1 MTTKAWLH
9 EGRQIN
15 VHPRPSGVYQKHE
28 LLYNNEVEAPRNKAH
43 QGCLGGS
50 GGKDSAYNVGDLGS
64 IPGLGRSP
72 GEKNGY
78 PLQYF
83 YLENSTDRGALQD
96 SVHRDTNERLS
107 PSQEQNSCLSFLLL
121 APRQTSW
128 LLEVSCW
135 LFCKI
140 EITLTDFWR

>member
-15 VHPRPSGVYQKHE
+15 FHPRPSGVYQKHE

-43 QGCLGGS
+43 QGCPGGS
-50 GGKDSAYNVGDLGS
+50 AGKDSAYNVGDPGS
-64 IPGLGRSP
+64 IPGLGRSS

-83 YLENSTDRGALQD
+83 CLENSTDRGAWQAT
-96 SVHRDTNERLS
+96 VHRDTNERLS
-107 PSQEQNSCLSFLLL
+107 PSQEQNSYLSFLLL
-121 APRQTSW
+121 APRQTSYS
-128 LLEVSCW
+128 LRSHVGFFVRL
-135 LFCKI
+135 K
-140 EITLTDFWR
+140 

>member
-15 VHPRPSGVYQKHE
+15 FRPRPSGVYQKHE

-43 QGCLGGS
+43 QGCPGGS
-50 GGKDSAYNVGDLGS
+50 AGKDSAYNVGDPGS
-64 IPGLGRSP
+64 IPGLGRSS

-83 YLENSTDRGALQD
+83 CLENSTDRGAWQAT
-96 SVHRDTNERLS
+96 VHRDTNERLS
-107 PSQEQNSCLSFLLL
+107 PSQEQNSYLSFLLL
-121 APRQTSW
+121 APRQTSYS
-128 LLEVSCW
+128 LRSHVGFFVRL
-135 LFCKI
+135 K
-140 EITLTDFWR
+140 